1 MLFEL
6 MGTIGS
12 LIVCMSAFPQIAKTY
27 RTKKADDISISY
39 LLILMAGITLMT
51 VYALH
56 IGDPVFI
63 FGNILS
69 VASTGILIFLWL
81 RYRGPGMDKQD

>member
-6 MGTIGS
+6 TGTIGS
-12 LIVCMSAFPQIAKTY
+12 LIVCMSAFPQIVKTY
-27 RTKKADDISISY
+27 RTKKADDISLSY

-63 FGNILS
+63 LGNILS

-81 RYRGPGMDKQD
+81 RY